1 MEYFAISLLVVGL
14 AFFLW
19 GIYFFAKAD
28 GDLTIL
34 RQAPLPPNAFK
45 DKVVWIT
52 GASQGIGETL
62 SKEFASH
69 GAKLILSAR
78 RLPELE
84 RVKASLSGLHAPSSV
99 VLLPLDVTGSE
110 DVLREAVEKAEASFD
125 GKGVDIMVHN
135 ASAARPKHGYSE
147 ISEETTKTSF
157 AVNVIGVITL
167 TRILAPKMAQ
177 RGRGQF
183 AVLSSVAAKIGAP
196 GQSVYSASKSAQY
209 AYFDAVRSEIGY
221 TGVKVSL
228 ICPGPVKTDP
238 TSSDPRQS
246 LDRVVELIMKSIFHE
261 LDESWIAE
269 QPILAMVYLRQHFPS
284 IASFIMGKLGPK
296 RVKTGGGYSLGEML
310 KKND

>member
-1 MEYFAISLLVVGL
+1 MGYIAIALIVVGL
-14 AFFLW
+14 AFVLW
-19 GIYFFAKAD
+19 GIYFVAKAD
-28 GDLTIL
+28 GDFTIL

-52 GASQGIGETL
+52 GASQGIGEVL

-84 RVKASLSGLHAPSSV
+84 RVKAPLSGLHAPSPV
-99 VLLPLDVTGSE
+99 ILLPLDVTASE
-110 DVLREAVEKAEASFD
+110 DVIREAVEKAEAAFD

-135 ASAARPKHGYSE
+135 ASAARPQMGYSE
-147 ISEETTKTSF
+147 LSEEITKTSF

-167 TRILAPKMAQ
+167 TRILAPKMAV

-183 AVLSSVAAKIGAP
+183 AVLSSVAGKVGAP
-196 GQSVYSASKSAQY
+196 GQSVYSATKFALNG
-209 AYFDAVRSEIGY
+209 YFDSLRSEIGY

-238 TSSDPRQS
+238 TSSDARQP
-246 LDRVVELIMKSIFHE
+246 LHRVVELIMKSIFYK
-261 LDESWIAE
+261 LDETWIAE
-269 QPILAMVYLRQHFPS
+269 QPILTMLYLRQHFPS
-284 IASFIMGKLGPK
+284 ITSFIMGKLGPK
-296 RVKTGGGYSLGEML
+296 RVKKGNVYSLGKIL
-310 KKND
+310 KKDD